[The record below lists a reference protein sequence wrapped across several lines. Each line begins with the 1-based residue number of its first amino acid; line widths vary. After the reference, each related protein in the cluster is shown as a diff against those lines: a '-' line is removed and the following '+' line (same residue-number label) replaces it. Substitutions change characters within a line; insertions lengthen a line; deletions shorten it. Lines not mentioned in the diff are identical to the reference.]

1 MRLVDVFGA
10 SHKSSFAAAAESNR
24 IEGAVHGPDRRR
36 LRILV
41 DFTRRRALAFR
52 PTVEPTVSNENVD
65 TGRAPKHLNRVI
77 PTDGQRVAVAS
88 GDPNFQVRTN
98 SLDAG
103 SYGRRTTMNRME
115 TKCVHVIRE
124 AAGAAD
130 TGNNHEV
137 LALDAQLWK
146 DGLHRGENR
155 VVSAARAPAH
165 FLVGLKIFF
174 RERRWQR
181 RGAHRRFS

>member
-1 MRLVDVFGA
+1 MLLEDVYDSSHQSSVGA
-10 SHKSSFAAAAESNR
+10 DGESNR
-24 IEGAVHGPDRRR
+24 IEGAVHGPERRR
-36 LRILV
+36 FRLLV
-41 DFTRRRALAFR
+41 EFRRRRVLAFR
-52 PTVEPTVSNENVD
+52 QTVDLIVEKENFD
-65 TGRAPKHLNRVI
+65 ADIAPQHVNRVI

-165 FLVGLKIFF
+165 FLVGLKI
-174 RERRWQR
+174 
-181 RGAHRRFS
+181 